1 MKKINDFNEESR
13 RSSFLSVDGQEW
25 DVSNLLLGLPEMGE
39 DDKTPPAI
47 TVSANDVKTRSKFY
61 STESNDVQDQ
71 KMDYRKVP
79 ASLKKA
85 DDKTGGDSLKM
96 LHNENL
102 TLKRVPKY
110 EWRRSRSPSPTSP
123 PVCPPSRSPP
133 PPRYRSPQPPSPG
146 EVQPAAT
153 IHHPEPQSTQLDP
166 PDAQVDVSSL
176 FKEECFEHSLIE
188 VFPGVEMPLRGSQ
201 ETQYAIQKDY
211 IMHVHCMDCTLELSC
226 VRNSQYVLCPLCHC
240 VSPLELSGLRL
251 EPVSFGVGLG
261 FVEEGI

>member
-1 MKKINDFNEESR
+1 M
-13 RSSFLSVDGQEW
+13 SVDGQEW
-25 DVSNLLLGLPEMGE
+25 DVSNLLLGLPELP
-39 DDKTPPAI
+39 DDKPPPI
-47 TVSANDVKTRSKFY
+47 TVSSNDDVETRSKFY
-61 STESNDVQDQ
+61 KTESNDVQDE
-71 KMDYRKVP
+71 KKDYRKGSS
-79 ASLKKA
+79 SLKKTG
-85 DDKTGGDSLKM
+85 DKTKTGDDSLKV

-123 PVCPPSRSPP
+123 PCPPSRSPP
-133 PPRYRSPQPPSPG
+133 PPRYRSPQPPSPVQ
-146 EVQPAAT
+146 VQPAAT
-153 IHHPEPQSTQLDP
+153 RNHHHPPEPEPQSTQLDP
-166 PDAQVDVSSL
+166 PDVQEDVSSL
-176 FKEECFEHSLIE
+176 FKEENFDHSLIE

-251 EPVSFGVGLG
+251 EPSHFGVGLG